1 MTRIFSFRASA
12 LSLAFFFGS
21 WSPARA
27 QQPPATSNRTSLFS
41 SETSDIAGSA
51 ILSPDGRW
59 VAFSIMSSPATARLA
74 VSRVGIGEAQ
84 HLTAA
89 GRWDSNP
96 EWSPSRRAIYFVS
109 NRPAQAGDQNYYG
122 MVLTFDP
129 RRGRA
134 IGEPRQITT
143 DAVNGFIRVS
153 PDGKTLAYVD
163 GRDRRLLKV
172 IPAAGG
178 AARVIARMPV
188 RSGNIAWSRDGK
200 SLLFVTNVPDQSDRV
215 LHRVSAG
222 GGEAVVV
229 SRGLPLGRLTVGPGA
244 ESFLAEENGDGP
256 RDRTLKLVDQRG
268 TVLKTVATNRN
279 TRGTQVTAD
288 GRSIVAIEANV
299 VAPTRIM
306 PIEGGTYRDVTA
318 PVTYDWVMRWSGDG
332 STLYT
337 WTEQKGAA
345 VLAAVPV
352 GGGAPR
358 TFPESKKWSAQ
369 GANSRYLFEATRREG
384 TKPRALAAIDLGNGT
399 RHTISESL
407 PGHNMIFPYGPGG
420 TWAVHDE
427 LYFFE
432 RHGDRLDVKAW
443 RGPGDVRTL
452 RSLPASLIGRT
463 NVAVHSERVV
473 WLQERG
479 DTLDLMIAAGSDGQ
493 PRRLLTMPT
502 MPGSNEISFSN
513 DGQQLV
519 LHYSRGPGSPDLMA
533 FVDPSGAAPPR
544 IVDTGLSYW
553 YWPRWLPDNSGVLVV
568 GGGAGAEAHIVRI
581 PVAEGAKPVNITRGD
596 PASKWG
602 FEVSPDGRFIAYPGE
617 ISKGTSVW
625 RIDLGGG
632 MR

>member
-1 MTRIFSFRASA
+1 
-12 LSLAFFFGS
+12 
-21 WSPARA
+21 
-27 QQPPATSNRTSLFS
+27 
-41 SETSDIAGSA
+41 
-51 ILSPDGRW
+51 
-59 VAFSIMSSPATARLA
+59 
-74 VSRVGIGEAQ
+74 
-84 HLTAA
+84 
-89 GRWDSNP
+89 
-96 EWSPSRRAIYFVS
+96 
-109 NRPAQAGDQNYYG
+109 
-122 MVLTFDP
+122 
-129 RRGRA
+129 
-134 IGEPRQITT
+134 EPRQITT

-153 PDGKTLAYVD
+153 PDGRNLAYVD

-172 IPAAGG
+172 MPAAGG
-178 AARVIARMPV
+178 VARVIARMPV

-200 SLLFVTNVPDQSDRV
+200 HLYFVTNVPDQSQRV
-215 LHRVSAG
+215 LQRVPVG
-222 GGEAVVV
+222 GGEPSVV
-229 SRGLPLGRLTVGPGA
+229 SRDLPLGRLIVGPGA
-244 ESFLAEENGDGP
+244 ETFLAEENGDGP

-268 TVLKTVATNRN
+268 TMLKTIATNRN
-279 TRGTQVTAD
+279 TRGTQVTPD
-288 GRSIVAIEANV
+288 GRSIVAVEANV

-337 WTEQKGAA
+337 WTEQNGAA

-358 TFPESKKWSAQ
+358 MFPESKKWSAQ
-369 GANSRYLFEATRREG
+369 GANSRYLFEATRRDG

-420 TWAVHDE
+420 TWGVHEE

-432 RHGDRLDVKAW
+432 RQGDRLDVKAW

-452 RSLPASLIGRT
+452 RSLPATVIGRT
-463 NVAVHSERVV
+463 NVAIHGERVV

-479 DTLDLMIAAGSDGQ
+479 DTLDLMIAAGSDAQ

-502 MPGSNEISFSN
+502 MAGSNEISFSN
-513 DGQQLV
+513 DGRLLA
-519 LHYSRGPGSPDLMA
+519 LHYTRGPGSPDLLA
-533 FVDPSGAAPPR
+533 FIDPLGAAPPK

-581 PVAEGAKPVNITRGD
+581 PVADGAKPVNITRSD

-625 RIDLGGG
+625 RIDLGSGA
-632 MR
+632 R